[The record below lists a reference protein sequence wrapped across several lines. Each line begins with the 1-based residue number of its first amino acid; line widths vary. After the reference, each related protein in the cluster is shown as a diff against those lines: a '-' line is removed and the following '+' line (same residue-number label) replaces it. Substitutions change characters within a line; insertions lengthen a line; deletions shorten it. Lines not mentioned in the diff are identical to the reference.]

1 MILQC
6 DDRQLRAGLARRR
19 ATKVSN
25 YQAVVLH
32 CEIGRGSRVRIG
44 FVRRGSG
51 PVLQAVQILE
61 LNIVNPF
68 AGIET

>member
-25 YQAVVLH
+25 EV
-32 CEIGRGSRVRIG
+32 G
-44 FVRRGSG
+44 
-51 PVLQAVQILE
+51 
-61 LNIVNPF
+61 
-68 AGIET
+68 

>member
-25 YQAVVLH
+25 YLKSDPAPAFMR
-32 CEIGRGSRVRIG
+32 GRETG
-44 FVRRGSG
+44 
-51 PVLQAVQILE
+51 
-61 LNIVNPF
+61 VNPNSLATFSMIF
-68 AGIET
+68 AC

>member
-25 YQAVVLH
+25 YNEWLDRVVPPDVEPPKEPTPDL
-32 CEIGRGSRVRIG
+32 SRYR
-44 FVRRGSG
+44 
-51 PVLQAVQILE
+51 
-61 LNIVNPF
+61 
-68 AGIET
+68 

>member
-25 YQAVVLH
+25 YPPAAARRDQATFQPFFVLH
-32 CEIGRGSRVRIG
+32 QVSVLLRG
-44 FVRRGSG
+44 
-51 PVLQAVQILE
+51 VLWPGTVAR
-61 LNIVNPF
+61 
-68 AGIET
+68 

>member
-25 YQAVVLH
+25 YVTGGYDTIPGNRHPLRSAIVSQA
-32 CEIGRGSRVRIG
+32 IWQMSY
-44 FVRRGSG
+44 
-51 PVLQAVQILE
+51 
-61 LNIVNPF
+61 
-68 AGIET
+68 

>member
-25 YQAVVLH
+25 YSLAACRKQRH
-32 CEIGRGSRVRIG
+32 QKQQFRRSRDDTAHPRNIH
-44 FVRRGSG
+44 G
-51 PVLQAVQILE
+51 P
-61 LNIVNPF
+61 
-68 AGIET
+68 